1 MDTYISASRLKSCE
15 HMILACTQ
23 RIKPYNGIAFTQS
36 NNKLT
41 ETENNDAIPRR
52 QVHDGLQ
59 FLLNLDEI
67 WQKHHTYS
75 GIHPENKFQRY
86 LPLKLQLYVIFLNS
100 PQISHFVCKY
110 EYILIDAFNNE
121 VLIITKTDILTVRGI

>member
-36 NNKLT
+36 DNKLT

-59 FLLNLDEI
+59 FLLSLDEI

-75 GIHPENKFQRY
+75 GIHPGNKFQRY

-110 EYILIDAFNNE
+110 LLMRLIFS
-121 VLIITKTDILTVRGI
+121 LPS